1 MSKFDKSYD
10 IIVVGAGHAGCE
22 AALAASRM
30 GFSALLLTMNLD
42 TIAQM
47 SCNPAIGGLA
57 KGHLVR
63 EIDALGGEMA
73 KVIDRT
79 GIQFRM
85 LNKSKGP
92 AVWAPRAQADKK
104 AYQLEMKRVLE
115 IQPQLEIK
123 QQIVESLLING
134 NTVKGVRTHT
144 GMDFFARIVVVT
156 TGTFLHGLIHVGE
169 VSYSAGRLGDL
180 ASIGLAESLKITGLA
195 TGRLKTG
202 TPARVNLKSI
212 KLDALVAQYGDD
224 EPEPFSYSADKA
236 PQNLIACYLTYTN
249 VNTHSIVLSN
259 LSRSPL
265 YSGKIRGIGPRYCP
279 SIEDKVVKFKD
290 KARHQVFIEPEGV
303 NTNEAYL
310 NGVSTSLPPEVQTD
324 MLRSIKG
331 LEDVEIMRFGYA
343 IEYDF
348 VFPTQLKPSLET
360 KTINNLFL
368 AGQINGTSGYE
379 EAAAQGL
386 IAGINAALKL
396 KNKGPLILRREEA
409 YIGVLIDDLITK
421 GTTEPYRMF
430 TSMAEYRLLL
440 RQDNADER
448 LMRYGFD
455 LGLVKESLFEKTMD
469 RKEKVSK
476 FISYLKTQRRDC
488 HTLAQLL
495 SRPGARLKE
504 LGIKEGFK
512 AESLD
517 KEIARRVEF
526 EIKYEGYLNK
536 QLAQVSRLKR
546 FENKKIPDE
555 FPYQKIK
562 GIRKEALEKLSRIKP
577 VSVGQALRI
586 SGISPC
592 DISLLLVYLEHAGR
606 LKETS

>member
-1 MSKFDKSYD
+1 MPKLDKAYD
-10 IIVVGAGHAGCE
+10 IIVIGAGHAGCE
-22 AALAASRM
+22 AALATSRM
-30 GFSALLLTMNLD
+30 GLSTLLLTMNLD
-42 TIAQM
+42 TVAQM

-73 KVIDRT
+73 RVIDKT
-79 GIQFRM
+79 CIQFRM

-123 QQIVESLLING
+123 QQIVESLLLDG
-134 NTVKGVRTHT
+134 NIVKGVRTHN
-144 GMDFFARIVVVT
+144 GIDFFAKIVIIT

-180 ASIGLAESLKITGLA
+180 ASLGLAESLKRTGLT

-224 EPEPFSYSADKA
+224 EPQSFSYSAERI

-249 VNTHSIVLSN
+249 ANTHSIVLDN
-259 LSRSPL
+259 LSKSPL
-265 YSGKIRGIGPRYCP
+265 YSGKITGIGPRYCP

-290 KARHQVFIEPEGV
+290 KARHQIFIEPEGI

-310 NGVSTSLPPEVQTD
+310 NGVSTSLPPGVQTD

-360 KTINNLFL
+360 KIIDNLFL

-396 KNKGPLILRREEA
+396 KGRESLILKREEA

-430 TSMAEYRLLL
+430 TSRAEYRLLL

-448 LMRYGFD
+448 LMHYGFN
-455 LGLVKESLFEKTMD
+455 LGLVKGSLFEKTID
-469 RKEKVSK
+469 RKKKVSK
-476 FISYLKTQRRDC
+476 FISYLKTERRDC

-495 SRPGARLKE
+495 SRPKARLE
-504 LGIKEGFK
+504 EMDIKEEFK
-512 AESLD
+512 AECLD
-517 KEIARRVEF
+517 KEITRRVEF

-536 QLAQVSRLKR
+536 QLSQVSRLKR

-562 GIRKEALEKLSRIKP
+562 GLRKEAIEKLNRIKP

-592 DISLLLVYLEHAGR
+592 DISLLLVYLEHASR
-606 LKETS
+606 LK